1 MMKKITAVLAAA
13 SLLFAAGAIAED
25 NAVLPGARVD
35 APAAAVT
42 PAASADDEGII
53 ELSDDDLL
61 KLYSESRMNTADE
74 VVVEPENEAAEEEI
88 VELVDEDPIELI
100 DEDPIELVDEDPI
113 EPADEEDAESALE
126 ITEEYRWFISQ
137 YNHIRGRTVR
147 YYDDVYCYNHGDY
160 YLTPFDSKLPEEY
173 LTVDES
179 GTYAVAPIVL
189 DITDAMRVALYG
201 GDMGE
206 VSMYYAQYCERRG
219 NGYGQTGF
227 TGVHEGIDFT
237 NEPEAPLYAILGGE
251 VTRAGDSNGTVAV
264 YNADYDVTVLYLHC
278 EEIEVRRGDKIEAG
292 EYIAVEGKKG
302 SGGTYTHVE
311 LRNGRHTTTNPYR
324 NTILESDC
332 PYPVMQAALGVTE
345 SGRQPVTAAAVMEAQ
360 RMREEAEAAARAE
373 AEEEEEE
380 PEIELID
387 VLDAAE
393 EGYGF
398 AEETVLPEATLP
410 PTTK

>member
-13 SLLFAAGAIAED
+13 SLLFAAGAIAEE
-25 NAVLPGARVD
+25 NVALPGARVD

-74 VVVEPENEAAEEEI
+74 VVVELENEAAEEEI
-88 VELVDEDPIELI
+88 VELVDEDPV
-100 DEDPIELVDEDPI
+100 ELVDEDPV
-113 EPADEEDAESALE
+113 DEDSESALE

-206 VSMYYAQYCERRG
+206 VSMFYAQYCERRG

-292 EYIAVEGKKG
+292 DYIAVEGKKG

-311 LRNGRHTTTNPYR
+311 MRNGRHTTSNPYR

-373 AEEEEEE
+373 AEAENEE

-387 VLDAAE
+387 VLDTAE

-398 AEETVLPEATLP
+398 AEETVVPEATLP

>member
-1 MMKKITAVLAAA
+1 MMMKKIIAVLAMA
-13 SLLFAAGAIAED
+13 SLLFTACALAEG
-25 NAVLPGARVD
+25 NVALPGARVEP
-35 APAAAVT
+35 ALSTPPAAAEET
-42 PAASADDEGII
+42 AQPAA
-53 ELSDDDLL
+53 
-61 KLYSESRMNTADE
+61 
-74 VVVEPENEAAEEEI
+74 EAEEIAAPVAEEEEEAEVI
-88 VELVDEDPIELI
+88 VAADPKET
-100 DEDPIELVDEDPI
+100 
-113 EPADEEDAESALE
+113 LE

-160 YLTPFDSKLPEEY
+160 YLTPFDSKVAQEY

-201 GDMGE
+201 EDVGE
-206 VSMYYAQYCERRG
+206 VSMFYGQYCERRG
-219 NGYGQTGF
+219 DGRGRTGF

-237 NEPEAPLYAILGGE
+237 NAPEAALYAILGGE

-264 YNADYDVTVLYLHC
+264 YNAEYDVTVLYLHC
-278 EEIEVRRGDKIEAG
+278 EDIEVRRGDVIEAG
-292 EYIAVEGKKG
+292 AYIAEEGKKG

-311 LRNGRHTTTNPYR
+311 MRTGRHTSSNPYR

-332 PYPVMQAALGVTE
+332 PYPVMQEALGVVE

-360 RMREEAEAAARAE
+360 RMREAAEAAAKAEAEAAAKA
-373 AEEEEEE
+373 AE

-387 VLDAAE
+387 VLETTE

-398 AEETVLPEATLP
+398 AETTVAPEATLP

>member
-1 MMKKITAVLAAA
+1 MMKKIAAVLAAA
-13 SLLFAAGAIAED
+13 SLLFAVGAYAED
-25 NAVLPGARVD
+25 NIALPGARVD
-35 APAAAVT
+35 AAAAVST
-42 PAASADDEGII
+42 P
-53 ELSDDDLL
+53 
-61 KLYSESRMNTADE
+61 T
-74 VVVEPENEAAEEEI
+74 AAEETAAPEAEEI
-88 VELVDEDPIELI
+88 VEPVAKEEEEAEVIVAADPKET
-100 DEDPIELVDEDPI
+100 
-113 EPADEEDAESALE
+113 LE

-147 YYDDVYCYNHGDY
+147 YYDDVYAYNHGDY
-160 YLTPFDSKLPEEY
+160 YLTPFDSKLSAEY

-206 VSMYYAQYCERRG
+206 VSMFYAQYCERRG
-219 NGYGQTGF
+219 DGRGRTGF

-237 NEPEAPLYAILGGE
+237 NAPDAPLYAILGGE

-264 YNADYDVTVLYLHC
+264 YNAEYDVTVLYLHC
-278 EEIEVRRGDKIEAG
+278 EEIEVRRGDMIEAG
-292 EYIAVEGKKG
+292 TYIAVEGKKG

-311 LRNGRHTTTNPYR
+311 MRTGRHTTSNPYR

-332 PYPVMQAALGVTE
+332 PYPVMQEALGVVE
-345 SGRQPVTAAAVMEAQ
+345 SGRQPVTAAAVMQAQ
-360 RMREEAEAAARAE
+360 RMREEAEAAAKAE
-373 AEEEEEE
+373 AEAAEKAAE

-387 VLDAAE
+387 VLETTE

-398 AEETVLPEATLP
+398 AETNVVPEATLP
-410 PTTK
+410 PTIK

>member
-25 NAVLPGARVD
+25 NGVLPGARVD

-42 PAASADDEGII
+42 PTAGADDEGII
-53 ELSDDDLL
+53 ALSDDDLL

-74 VVVEPENEAAEEEI
+74 AVVDLETAEKDDVIEP
-88 VELVDEDPIELI
+88 
-100 DEDPIELVDEDPI
+100 VDEDPI
-113 EPADEEDAESALE
+113 EPVDEDPIEPDAEDAESALA

-189 DITDAMRVALYG
+189 DITDAMRIALYG

-206 VSMYYAQYCERRG
+206 VSMFYAQYCERRG

-332 PYPVMQAALGVTE
+332 PYPVMQDALGVTE

-373 AEEEEEE
+373 AEAEAEAEE

-393 EGYGF
+393 DGYGF

>member
-13 SLLFAAGAIAED
+13 SLLFAAGAIAEE
-25 NAVLPGARVD
+25 NVALPGARVD

-74 VVVEPENEAAEEEI
+74 VVVELENEAAEEEI
-88 VELVDEDPIELI
+88 VELVDEDPIEL
-100 DEDPIELVDEDPI
+100 VDEDPI
-113 EPADEEDAESALE
+113 EPADEDAESALE

-206 VSMYYAQYCERRG
+206 VSMFYAQYCERRG

-292 EYIAVEGKKG
+292 DYIAVEGKKG

-311 LRNGRHTTTNPYR
+311 MRNGRHTTSNPYR

-373 AEEEEEE
+373 AEAENEE

-387 VLDAAE
+387 VLDTAE

-398 AEETVLPEATLP
+398 AEETVVPEATLP